1 MVLVLVPVWTKWCE
15 LESGS
20 QEPDPEPP
28 VIILQTRYPPN
39 SDSYN
44 FWAQFSKEQI
54 ASLIY
59 KHGSQNIWKNQ
70 ITGPKTAG
78 SFAIFHGHKAPRF
91 PDLHGQFNKGFLSA
105 PNRAPLLTEFSFLLF
120 SIPTRKFELGIA
132 AHCQWRSTIFF
143 FSICFHMD
151 FNNSSL
157 LMSLSNLI

>member
-1 MVLVLVPVWTKWCE
+1 MVLVPSLAKHFLHSLVLVPVWTKWCE

-44 FWAQFSKEQI
+44 LWAQFPKEQI

-105 PNRAPLLTEFSFLLF
+105 PNRAPLLTEISFPRDRYF
-120 SIPTRKFELGIA
+120 PSILENLEGWSLQTNFIIVRGQWCPHPKF
-132 AHCQWRSTIFF
+132 
-143 FSICFHMD
+143 
-151 FNNSSL
+151 
-157 LMSLSNLI
+157 